1 VSSSLR
7 RVCWELVDP
16 TEGLEEEKSGVT
28 LMECFQP
35 QLAQFQ
41 QHSFQKM
48 IDKLGVTE
56 ENPTFWIE
64 EKLDGERM
72 QLHMQEDEKT
82 GEPIFGFWSRKGKDY
97 TYLYG
102 NSFEDDNSS
111 LTRHIKPAF
120 AEGVRNIILDGE
132 MITWDPLAD
141 VMVGFGTL
149 KTAAIS
155 GQQNPYDTSSNRPL
169 FRVFDCLYLNDQNL
183 TPYMLEDRHKALE
196 KSIKNVHRRIE
207 IHQYQEATHAG
218 EIDAAL
224 RKVVAESS
232 EGLVLK
238 NPRSIYR
245 LNSRNDDWMKVKPEY
260 MDEFGESLDCVVIG
274 GYYGSGH
281 RGGDLSSFLCGLR
294 ASANQI
300 KMGKANFVRSHRYFN
315 INTGADPMKCWSF
328 FKVGGGFRA
337 PDYALIKQMTKDK
350 WIKWDRNSPPTDLIE
365 LGGGREKQYERPDV
379 WIKPCDS
386 IVLEAKAASVG
397 MSDQFAFGY
406 TLRFPRFKKLRDD
419 KKWSDALS
427 IDEFIELKKR
437 VDEEC
442 KEKDF
447 KVSEKRK
454 VTKRLKKELV
464 IAGNNSKVKTKYAGP
479 QTAVFE
485 GLDFC
490 VLSEMLQP
498 QKKSK
503 ADIEQILKSNGG
515 SIFQSVTVKENII
528 CIGEKKVVKVV
539 SLIKS
544 GHTNIIKPSW
554 LLDALKQ
561 AEIDGPGR
569 QRFLLPL
576 EPGHMFHMTN
586 EARDGIEGAVD
597 EYGDSYA
604 RDITPNELKRLMDDM
619 VPPKNSTFQTVDF
632 LYELEKRGKGL
643 GETSGSIFRRCVVC
657 FVTQNTSGDEKLHL
671 ELQITKSQ
679 FVFAGGSIAFSDDD
693 QNITHYV
700 LVDDDE
706 GMAKSLL
713 EKSARQQGRLPKIV
727 SLQWLQESWFEKT
740 LLDEDKYIVAG

>member
-48 IDKLGVTE
+48 IDKLGVTD

-120 AEGVRNIILDGE
+120 TDGVRNIILDGE

-183 TPYMLEDRHKALE
+183 TPYMLEDRRKALE
-196 KSIKNVHRRIE
+196 KSINNVHRRIE
-207 IHQYQEATHAG
+207 IHQYQEATQASD
-218 EIDAAL
+218 IDAAL

-300 KMGKANFVRSHRYFN
+300 KMGK
-315 INTGADPMKCWSF
+315 G
-328 FKVGGGFRA
+328 
-337 PDYALIKQMTKDK
+337 
-350 WIKWDRNSPPTDLIE
+350 
-365 LGGGREKQYERPDV
+365 
-379 WIKPCDS
+379 
-386 IVLEAKAASVG
+386 
-397 MSDQFAFGY
+397 
-406 TLRFPRFKKLRDD
+406 KLR
-419 KKWSDALS
+419 A
-427 IDEFIELKKR
+427 
-437 VDEEC
+437 
-442 KEKDF
+442 
-447 KVSEKRK
+447 
-454 VTKRLKKELV
+454 VT
-464 IAGNNSKVKTKYAGP
+464 
-479 QTAVFE
+479 
-485 GLDFC
+485 
-490 VLSEMLQP
+490 
-498 QKKSK
+498 
-503 ADIEQILKSNGG
+503 
-515 SIFQSVTVKENII
+515 
-528 CIGEKKVVKVV
+528 
-539 SLIKS
+539 SL
-544 GHTNIIKPSW
+544 
-554 LLDALKQ
+554 
-561 AEIDGPGR
+561 
-569 QRFLLPL
+569 F
-576 EPGHMFHMTN
+576 
-586 EARDGIEGAVD
+586 
-597 EYGDSYA
+597 
-604 RDITPNELKRLMDDM
+604 
-619 VPPKNSTFQTVDF
+619 
-632 LYELEKRGKGL
+632 
-643 GETSGSIFRRCVVC
+643 
-657 FVTQNTSGDEKLHL
+657 
-671 ELQITKSQ
+671 
-679 FVFAGGSIAFSDDD
+679 
-693 QNITHYV
+693 
-700 LVDDDE
+700 
-706 GMAKSLL
+706 
-713 EKSARQQGRLPKIV
+713 
-727 SLQWLQESWFEKT
+727 
-740 LLDEDKYIVAG
+740 